1 MNEWVLAEQNHKG
14 ISSQKWDAAVLPFG
28 ATEPHNFHLPYGTD
42 AYESELVADRI
53 CQAATKLGAAVV
65 QLPTIP
71 YGVQSNQME
80 VAGALPINIYPATL
94 FAFLKDIVDSLEKR
108 GIKKLVLFNSHGGN
122 DFLKPFIREMT
133 GRTSVFLCAIDWWKV
148 GKDHYAEI
156 FQKADDHGGEME
168 TSVMLAIAPEL
179 VRPLSEAGDG
189 AGKPT
194 RFEAVNQGWVS
205 LSRPWHLLTESTG
218 VGDPRAA
225 PREKGERYIELI
237 VGRLSK
243 FIAELSKADASEAN
257 FPF

>member
-1 MNEWVLAEQNHKG
+1 
-14 ISSQKWDAAVLPFG
+14 
-28 ATEPHNFHLPYGTD
+28 
-42 AYESELVADRI
+42 
-53 CQAATKLGAAVV
+53 
-65 QLPTIP
+65 
-71 YGVQSNQME
+71 ME

-148 GKDHYAEI
+148 GKDHYADI
-156 FQKADDHGGEME
+156 FEKADDHGGEME

-189 AGKPT
+189 ADKPT

-225 PREKGERYIELI
+225 TREKGERYIELI